1 MGRHN
6 TRQSNPTAVPHPAPA
21 LQGRNVIA
29 WGEAP
34 GDTPTQYFLFALYGR
49 HNPHSN
55 RDRFVNNP
63 HTNHVLPF
71 NSTQTI
77 ALTGLEKSV
86 RWPTTRASAR
96 AGVLGTRRSYRGEK
110 SPTEAVMPTV
120 VVGQSGT
127 REGTDERAEDKRTTA
142 GTRTGSEAAG
152 VGELA
157 SNGKTRRSS

>member
-1 MGRHN
+1 MIDCAS
-6 TRQSNPTAVPHPAPA
+6 TSLLSP
-21 LQGRNVIA
+21 LQGWEN
-29 WGEAP
+29 GEADKP
-34 GDTPTQYFLFALYGR
+34 GP
-49 HNPHSN
+49 P
-55 RDRFVNNP
+55 
-63 HTNHVLPF
+63 
-71 NSTQTI
+71 
-77 ALTGLEKSV
+77 
-86 RWPTTRASAR
+86 AR
-96 AGVLGTRRSYRGEK
+96 ARVLGTRRSYRGEK